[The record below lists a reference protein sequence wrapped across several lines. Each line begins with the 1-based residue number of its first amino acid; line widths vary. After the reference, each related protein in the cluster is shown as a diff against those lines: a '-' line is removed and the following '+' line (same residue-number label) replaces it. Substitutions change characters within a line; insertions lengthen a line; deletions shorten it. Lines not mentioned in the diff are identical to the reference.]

1 MNQKIWL
8 LLYSIFGFALIT
20 AGLVLDIFKNN
31 PGGQAGGWLA
41 LGVTYGAGLMGY
53 ISIILAARESLW
65 NYLFGII
72 SVLLW
77 LLYVALWSPLIW
89 DALINLIYLGIYIY
103 GLYYWTHPAQ
113 WQRGAKGIVKTRT
126 LRRGEMLLC
135 LIIAALGVALLT
147 FIGQAVGRYANTLQ
161 ASTDAVT
168 TVLAIFGQWF
178 VSRKILENWYIWII
192 VDSISI
198 PLYISIGSYTLA
210 MAWAA
215 YLASVLYGYVLWKKN
230 MDADERALKTK
241 PLG

>member
-1 MNQKIWL
+1 MNQKIGL
-8 LLYSIFGFALIT
+8 IFYSIFGFALIT
-20 AGLVLDIFKNN
+20 AGLVLDIIKNN
-31 PGGQAGGWLA
+31 PAGQAGGWLA

-65 NYLFGII
+65 NYFFGII

-89 DALINLIYLGIYIY
+89 DALINLIYLFIYVY
-103 GLYYWTHPAQ
+103 GFYYWTHPAQ
-113 WQRGAKGIVKTRT
+113 KRKGANGIVKTRT
-126 LRRGEMLLC
+126 LRRREV
-135 LIIAALGVALLT
+135 IFYSIAAILGIALLT
-147 FIGQAVGRYANTLQ
+147 FIGQMVGRYANTLQ
-161 ASTDAVT
+161 AATDALT

-230 MDADERALKTK
+230 MEIDGRN
-241 PLG
+241 P